1 MPKTEQQFLV
11 ITALGTDRPGIV
23 NTITRLVSECGCN
36 IEDSRL
42 AMFGKEFTFIMMLSG
57 SWNAITQIEAT
68 LPLKG
73 AELELLIVMKRTQS
87 VQTTDYPLTVTVNVV
102 VDDAPRIIEQFTNL
116 FTTQQC
122 NIAELVSKTQPAN
135 MNSGMPAQ
143 LEIQITAHH
152 PLDDNGIIIKNK
164 FQQLC
169 TMLNARGNISIVNNP
184 KMQS

>member
-23 NTITRLVSECGCN
+23 NTITRLVSECDCN

-57 SWNAITQIEAT
+57 SWNAIAQLEAT

-87 VQTTDYPLTVTVNVV
+87 VQTTDYPSTVTVNVK
-102 VDDAPRIIEQFTNL
+102 VDDAPRIVEQFTNL
-116 FTTQQC
+116 FTTEHC
-122 NIAELVSKTQPAN
+122 NIAELMSRTQPA
-135 MNSGMPAQ
+135 SDATPAQ
-143 LEIQITAHH
+143 LEIQITAYN
-152 PLDDNGIIIKNK
+152 PLDDNGIMLKNK

-169 TMLNARGNISIVNNP
+169 TMLDAKGNISIVNNP